1 MKELLD
7 FAIATAKRAG
17 DITLEYFGRRP
28 QVEWKI
34 DRTPVTQADK
44 ACEEK
49 IIASI
54 QKDYP
59 DHAIL
64 GEEFG
69 TFEGQSDFKW
79 IIDPIDGTK
88 NFIRG
93 IPMYGTLI
101 GLEKAGECVLGV
113 AYSPALND
121 LVYAAKG
128 NGCFANGNR
137 VNISEIGSLGEALM
151 LYGSFKAFDDR
162 GWRDLFFWFAERT
175 IDQRGYGDYYGY
187 TLIARGCSEFM
198 LEAAVSPWD
207 LAAIKIIV
215 EEAGG
220 RFTNFDGESTIY
232 SPTAVASNGLMHDI
246 ILDVIDKFKS
256 DESLKTNVKRE
267 V

>member
-7 FAIATAKRAG
+7 FAIETAKTAG

-28 QVEWKI
+28 QIEWKI

-49 IIASI
+49 IIANI
-54 QKDYP
+54 QKHYP

-69 TFEGQSDFKW
+69 MIEGKSDFKW

-101 GLEKAGECVLGV
+101 GLEKSGECVLGV
-113 AYSPALND
+113 AYSPALKE

-128 NGCFANGNR
+128 SGCFANGNR
-137 VNISEIGSLGEALM
+137 VTVSKIGNVNESLM
-151 LYGSFKAFDDR
+151 LYGSFKAFDDG
-162 GWRDLFFWFAERT
+162 GWRNLFFWLAERT
-175 IDQRGYGDYYGY
+175 TDQRGYGDYYGY
-187 TLIARGCSEFM
+187 TLIAKGCGEFM

-207 LAAIKIIV
+207 LAAIKIII

-232 SPTAVASNGLMHDI
+232 SPTAVASNGLVHDI
-246 ILDVIDKFKS
+246 VLDAIQKFKS
-256 DESLKTNVKRE
+256 GVKRE
-267 V
+267 T